1 MQALFPLL
9 MAKTLAK
16 MGHHEK
22 KSVEFSIKAVDFM
35 KVEVGIVNGLRG
47 KKTGVE
53 CSFNSF
59 I

>member
-1 MQALFPLL
+1 
-9 MAKTLAK
+9 

-22 KSVEFSIKAVDFM
+22 KSVEFSIKAVYFM